1 MNYKLLFP
9 SYRNRYLFIRRELQR
24 WQPAARWREGLNL
37 GTGEGDYDA
46 MIAHH
51 CQRLTACDINT
62 EDVAFAARLNADV
75 DNLRYQVADAL
86 ALEFTDR
93 QFDLVV
99 SVDVLEHVG
108 QPERMLQEISRV
120 LAPGGMAFLSFPNLH
135 FPVTYDPLNR
145 LLGKPQQPV
154 VRQGAY
160 AFGHDY
166 LIDPADL
173 RQWAARYGLTVVEE
187 LPLSG
192 YLAGLAEMY
201 WTGVV
206 QRWFK
211 ANATNLRRQSSSG
224 RLVLRPS
231 RSEPWLCWLTDALLW
246 LDRRLGGLGHSSI
259 GRGFVLRKPEAAAGS

>member
-9 SYRNRYLFIRRELQR
+9 SYRNRYLFVRRELKR

-46 MIAHH
+46 MIAGY

-62 EDVAFAARLNADV
+62 EDVEFAARLNADI
-75 DNLRYQVADAL
+75 DNLHYQVADAL
-86 ALEFTDR
+86 ALDFADG

-120 LAPGGMAFLSFPNLH
+120 LMPGGIAFLSFPNLH
-135 FPVTYDPLNR
+135 FPLTYDPLNR

-154 VRQGAY
+154 WQQGAY

-166 LIDPADL
+166 LIDPADF
-173 RQWAARYGLTVVEE
+173 RQWAAKHGLTVVEE
-187 LPLSG
+187 LPFSG

-201 WTGVV
+201 WTGMV

-211 ANATNLRRQSSSG
+211 ANATNLRKQSSPRSF
-224 RLVLRPS
+224 VMRPS
-231 RSEPWLCWLTDALLW
+231 RTEPWLCRLTDAFLW
-246 LDRRLGGLGHSSI
+246 LDRRLGGLQRHSI
-259 GRGFVLRKPEAAAGS
+259 GRGFILRKPGGA